1 MLSKS
6 SCGRLTLKRVASN
19 VEARARLASAFAAA
33 VTRGNRRPKNCG
45 LPKTRRSQGVN
56 AMALDNPTV
65 SISTEYLM
73 TVEFLMETLV
83 PPAPRG
89 ITNIP
94 VGGTVHGPKING
106 TIIPPGGDW
115 PYAMPD
121 GTIRLDVRFTIKTD
135 DGEFILTEYNAV
147 VVPSKEVLDKFAKA
161 ETVNSNEL
169 SL

>member
-1 MLSKS
+1 
-6 SCGRLTLKRVASN
+6 
-19 VEARARLASAFAAA
+19 
-33 VTRGNRRPKNCG
+33 
-45 LPKTRRSQGVN
+45 
-56 AMALDNPTV
+56 MALDNPTV

-106 TIIPPGGDW
+106 IIIPPGGDW

-169 SL
+169 YWIGAPRFTTSSKKYAWLNGVQAAGKMVNLQNSRIKCDIFILR